1 MEQGSGDS
9 RVQRGWTG
17 WCGGGGGGGGGLI
30 WFPGPPVAQTH
41 IPVLPPLPV
50 PGKSG
55 G

>member
-1 MEQGSGDS
+1 MTAEYKGGGQDG
-9 RVQRGWTG
+9 V
-17 WCGGGGGGGGGLI
+17 GGGGGGRGGLI